1 MAKNRA
7 KRLNSINSANIPIA
21 KNSEVLN
28 VLESAGN
35 SSKTSMAA
43 KGNPITP
50 ANAKKHIALEHLYII
65 KEYIDKGDMNGGG
78 SGGVDGDLASAEIA
92 SDSEVNDLFRIN

>member
-7 KRLNSINSANIPIA
+7 KRLSTVNPENISIA

-28 VLESAGN
+28 VLESAADIEN
-35 SSKTSMAA
+35 TAA
-43 KGNPITP
+43 KSGSVSS

-65 KEYIDKGDMNGGG
+65 KDYIDKGDRNGGS
-78 SGGVDGDLASAEIA
+78 SGGVSGDLASAEIA

>member
-35 SSKTSMAA
+35 SSKASMAA

-50 ANAKKHIALEHLYII
+50 DNAKKHIALEHLYII

-78 SGGVDGDLASAEIA
+78 SGGVSGDLASAEIA